1 MVNMSVKDSALTSFD
16 TLIVT
21 DWDDTDLEGIPDI
34 TPVDSLRMS
43 PVGRDP
49 DKIEKE
55 RSSPSITGV
64 IENDSSLAIA

>member
-1 MVNMSVKDSALTSFD
+1 M
-16 TLIVT
+16 T
-21 DWDDTDLEGIPDI
+21 DREGIPDI

>member
-1 MVNMSVKDSALTSFD
+1 MRVTDRSLTLLD
-16 TLIVT
+16 ALIVT
-21 DWDDTDLEGIPDI
+21 DWYMIDWEGIPDI
-34 TPVDSLRMS
+34 TPVVELRDN
-43 PVGRDP
+43 PIGRDP